1 MVIGFN
7 HPGSWDVLKSV
18 NGFKTTIWSQ
28 YTWQTW
34 LSFFETGLG
43 NKNTWDQLFIEMPNT
58 QSSWLSDVKTNEA
71 QAFLFYALLE
81 LEDEVLLRSTVSS
94 MTGKTIEDWLDAI
107 EAQYGVEY
115 TNSLKGAVGIND
127 DDPYWRY
134 KLAENHVYGSSRL
147 GLVERNLLLVKQV
160 SGTSDT
166 LYYSHLSD
174 SIKSF
179 YRGEKRYELSNHLGN
194 VLAVITDRRIQA
206 CGAGDVMYY
215 NAQVVSVSDYYP
227 FGMGI
232 KEREWKD
239 STFSYRFGFQ
249 GQEGDD
255 EVSGKGNSYAFK
267 YRIHDPRLGRFL
279 SVDPL
284 SKSYPWNSPYAFSEN
299 CLISCVELEGLEKY
313 RIVGRRFAPRGSFE
327 NTQFESKADDRTKF
341 SVADYKKVKARIHM
355 QITLDF
361 DAFTTK
367 KEIDS
372 EKTTG
377 KSGYKYDIDNQY
389 IKTKA
394 TGVKLEK
401 QIEVKGDYYAKN
413 GTEIGPGIDTQFD
426 FDIDVNEGHTLI
438 NAKITGNTFPASEH
452 IIFDKKGTG
461 VMIGY
466 STAIGGPKMG
476 VWGSGEENTLSSF
489 SIKVQTDEDG
499 NFTGVYLKNSETGKV
514 NVISI
519 TDWNSTF
526 EDVKVWN
533 EQDGRT
539 DYEEKDEETEETT
552 EGTTGG

>member
-1 MVIGFN
+1 MYPTYIANFLAGRAGSADCPIYQSIYAMLIGFD

-18 NGFKTTIWSQ
+18 NGFKTTMWSQ

-58 QSSWLSDVKTNEA
+58 QSSWLSVVKTNEA

-81 LEDEVLLRSTVSS
+81 LQDEVLLRSTVSS

-147 GLVERNLLLVKQV
+147 GLVERNLVLVQQI
-160 SGTSDT
+160 SETSDT

-174 SIKSF
+174 SIKTF

-255 EVSGKGNSYAFK
+255 EVNGKGNTYDYGF
-267 YRIHDPRLGRFL
+267 RIYNPRLGKFL

-284 SKSYPWNSPYAFSEN
+284 FKTYPWYTPYQFAGNMPIAAIDLDGLEQAVVTYGRINSGSFRLVTYMHINPRNRVNDIVHGTGGFGYSKPGREQVRVGQLRPFSSEN
-299 CLISCVELEGLEKY
+299 IVMTKKFKNYYEPDPNGISVDVEGATYTLTRGTYAEAMGKKLSLPSVQADGSISWNVLGGF
-313 RIVGRRFAPRGSFE
+313 IVKEFKPVNVYF
-327 NTQFESKADDRTKF
+327 NN
-341 SVADYKKVKARIHM
+341 
-355 QITLDF
+355 
-361 DAFTTK
+361 DAF
-367 KEIDS
+367 
-372 EKTTG
+372 
-377 KSGYKYDIDNQY
+377 N
-389 IKTKA
+389 
-394 TGVKLEK
+394 L
-401 QIEVKGDYYAKN
+401 
-413 GTEIGPGIDTQFD
+413 
-426 FDIDVNEGHTLI
+426 
-438 NAKITGNTFPASEH
+438 
-452 IIFDKKGTG
+452 
-461 VMIGY
+461 
-466 STAIGGPKMG
+466 
-476 VWGSGEENTLSSF
+476 TLSSLNKDL
-489 SIKVQTDEDG
+489 SQLDDIKSSLDEIG
-499 NFTGVYLKNSETGKV
+499 QKLEAN
-514 NVISI
+514 
-519 TDWNSTF
+519 
-526 EDVKVWN
+526 
-533 EQDGRT
+533 
-539 DYEEKDEETEETT
+539 
-552 EGTTGG
+552 